1 MAETGRMISRRY
13 LLQRL
18 LKQGQACA
26 VYQGFDQVLQRSVAV
41 KVAPADHIAAYRAA
55 LRATSQFSHQNI
67 IGIYDLIVEP
77 ENLYL
82 VQEYVDGD
90 DFSRLLQTQLTPY
103 EVVDIGVQICQA
115 LLYAA
120 SSSRKVCHGDLT
132 PTSIMR
138 DRRKIVRINNFALPS
153 DLHYFAGWS
162 VIGGDNI
169 AVSDPDMPWGQI
181 SEARCSDDTRATG
194 ILLYQLLS
202 GHAPSTTVVDPPAD
216 GRLRF
221 SRNVPAELC
230 EVVARSIV
238 RQHPQYIGTTEA
250 LLAELKV
257 LAEVLE
263 PPAVISVV
271 SPAMSAYQMDNVIP
285 PVQFSPSFSAPGTGN
300 LVTALPVRE
309 AGQASLGLGAFR
321 SDVSAQAFPME
332 QMSSSIPSDVDPTI
346 ANMPAKLVSS
356 RQTDYPQSL
365 ADNSRPQGLNVPL
378 MILFGLVLFALFFA
392 AGFYLAHAFLFH

>member
-26 VYQGFDQVLQRSVAV
+26 VYQGFDQVLQRSVTV
-41 KVAPADHIAAYRAA
+41 KVAPAEHMIVYRTA

-77 ENLYL
+77 EYLYL
-82 VQEYVDGD
+82 VQEYVDGE
-90 DFSRLLQTQLTPY
+90 DFAMLLQTQLTPY

-115 LLYAA
+115 LLYAS

-132 PTSIMR
+132 PASIMR
-138 DRRKIVRINNFALPS
+138 DRRKTIRINNFALPS
-153 DLHYFAGWS
+153 DLRYFTDWS
-162 VIGGDNI
+162 VLGGDNI
-169 AVSDPDMPWGQI
+169 AVSDRNLPWGQI
-181 SEARCSDDTRATG
+181 SEARSSDDTRAVA
-194 ILLYQLLS
+194 ILLYQLLA
-202 GHAPSTTVVDPPAD
+202 GHSPGVTAVEPPLD

-230 EVVARSIV
+230 EIVARSIV
-238 RQHPQYIGTTEA
+238 RQHPQYIGTAEA

-271 SPAMSAYQMDNVIP
+271 GPAANTYPVDNMIP
-285 PVQFSPSFSAPGTGN
+285 PVQFSPSLSAPGTGN

-309 AGQASLGLGAFR
+309 TGQAGLSSFR
-321 SDVSAQAFPME
+321 SDVNVQAFPRE
-332 QMSSSIPSDVDPTI
+332 QMSPSIQSAVDPTI
-346 ANMPAKLVSS
+346 ADMPAKLVSS

-365 ADNSRPQGLNVPL
+365 KESSQTQRMNVPL
-378 MILFGLVLFALFFA
+378 MILIGLILFALFFA
-392 AGFYLAHAFLFH
+392 AGFYLAHSVLFHG